1 MSKATVKVRLVGVKI
16 LTQDLGIEADLLA
29 IQQEHSARLKK
40 KEQ

>member
-1 MSKATVKVRLVGVKI
+1 MSTTTVKVRLVGAEI

-29 IQQEHSARLKK
+29 TQQQHLARLQE